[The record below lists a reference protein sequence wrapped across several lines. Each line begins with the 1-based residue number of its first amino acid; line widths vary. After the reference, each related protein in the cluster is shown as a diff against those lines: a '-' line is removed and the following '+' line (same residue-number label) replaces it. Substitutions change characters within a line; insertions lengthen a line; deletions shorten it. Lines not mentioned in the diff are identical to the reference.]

1 MEAREE
7 RYRQEAEQRQ
17 KQLEEQLRASQQL
30 QMQLQTQ
37 MQQQQQMMN
46 WFANQTLLTSP
57 PGTVPTPPFAFPW
70 VSG

>member
-7 RYRQEAEQRQ
+7 RFRQEAEQRQ
-17 KQLEEQLRASQQL
+17 TQLEQQLRENQQL
-30 QMQLQTQ
+30 QMQIQQ
-37 MQQQQQMMN
+37 QVQQQQQMMN
-46 WFANQTLLTSP
+46 WFASQTLLTSP

>member
-17 KQLEEQLRASQQL
+17 KQLEDQLRASQEL

-46 WFANQTLLTSP
+46 WFASQTLLTSP
-57 PGTVPTPPFAFPW
+57 PGTLPTPPFAFPW

>member
-17 KQLEEQLRASQQL
+17 KQLEEQLRASQEL

-46 WFANQTLLTSP
+46 WFASQTLLTSP
-57 PGTVPTPPFAFPW
+57 PGTLPTPPFAFPW